1 MPNTPQPRGRRLRFD
16 GLERHTLR
24 GLLMEQFRQA
34 QRYQYI
40 VQQDLRPFWNELRRR
55 DPKHVDYLYPDRH
68 PAFEKLLTV
77 MDDRLK
83 KLGLVWQGRPAAWA
97 SQFIMADVIGQD
109 KDAPSY
115 DATYPIDAA
124 RLDIEI
130 TPADARLQVVSALL
144 PEGTVRRQINA
155 SEPLG
160 FDSWERVRQE
170 AHTLVDDWIERVQ
183 AEWKKREGYHYRN
196 TTYRGVPADEQ
207 ACKDVRFLADL
218 LLDKRPVNRV
228 LRRRLERLC
237 ETIGLDFPATT

>member
-1 MPNTPQPRGRRLRFD
+1 MPNVSEPGGRRLRLD
-16 GLERHTLR
+16 GLKRHTLR
-24 GLLMEQFRQA
+24 GLLMEQFRQTR
-34 QRYQYI
+34 RYQYI
-40 VQQDLRPFWNELRRR
+40 VQQDLRPFWNELLRL
-55 DPKHVDYLYPDRH
+55 DPKHAAYLHPDRH

-83 KLGLVWQGRPAAWA
+83 DLKLVWQGRPVDWA
-97 SQFIMADVIGQD
+97 SRFIMADVIG
-109 KDAPSY
+109 KDEGAPSY

-130 TPADARLQVVSALL
+130 TPADARLQLVSALL

-183 AEWKKREGYHYRN
+183 AEWKKREDYHYRN
-196 TTYRGVPADEQ
+196 TTYRGVPTDEQ
-207 ACKDVRFLADL
+207 DRKDVRALADL
-218 LLDKRPVNRV
+218 LLNKGPVDRV

-237 ETIGLDFPATT
+237 KTIGLDFPTTT